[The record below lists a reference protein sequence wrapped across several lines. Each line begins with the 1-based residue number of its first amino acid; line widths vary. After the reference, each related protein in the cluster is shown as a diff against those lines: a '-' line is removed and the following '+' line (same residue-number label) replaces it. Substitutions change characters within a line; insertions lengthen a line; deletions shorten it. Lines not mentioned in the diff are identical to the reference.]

1 MECNRMERSVAGT
14 RRIQGF
20 SKAIYLKLNS
30 VSNTATIK
38 LTKNKINGNY

>member
-1 MECNRMERSVAGT
+1 MEWSVAGT

-20 SKAIYLKLNS
+20 SKAIYLKLKS
-30 VSNTATIK
+30 VSNNKIK